1 MPSIS
6 YAITACN
13 EHVELERLLEM
24 LENNINTII
33 ETGTNAGDTT
43 EFLAKLY
50 PKKRI
55 IVAEK
60 YMHFYDYDEPKD

>member
-1 MPSIS
+1 MCMQTFNVPVDEVSCF
-6 YAITACN
+6 AMT
-13 EHVELERLLEM
+13 
-24 LENNINTII
+24 
-33 ETGTNAGDTT
+33 
-43 EFLAKLY
+43 Y